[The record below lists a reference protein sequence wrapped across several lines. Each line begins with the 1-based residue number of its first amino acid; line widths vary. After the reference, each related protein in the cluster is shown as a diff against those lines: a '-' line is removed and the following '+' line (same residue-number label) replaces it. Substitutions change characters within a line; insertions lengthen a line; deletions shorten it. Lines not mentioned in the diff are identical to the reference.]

1 MSINL
6 DIYKELKADFQ
17 KKNNKKK
24 KFGRQEILLV
34 IFLLMF
40 FVPIIVFMF
49 MKSYER
55 IDSFGNISD
64 PIQIPTT

>member
-1 MSINL
+1 MGNR
-6 DIYKELKADFQ
+6 DIYKELKADLQ

-24 KFGRQEILLV
+24 KFGKQEILLI

-55 IDSFGNISD
+55 IDSFDNISE
-64 PIQIPTT
+64 PIQISTT